1 MTKRIEN
8 FLKNLS
14 IEQLKEV
21 RTLAEDLIY
30 RYDDGFLYQ
39 CKIRSYGRNWTET
52 LTNEHSLQDLCYRYD
67 GDDGIID
74 VYTTNPNLNL
84 YNYGDTYY
92 FPTLEDAEI
101 WRNKRYLENYIPQW
115 EKELEEWNNRDNVPF
130 AYRPKFSPLH
140 KEEDIHWAKEQL
152 KSLQG
157 VVEPVRLGYVADEIE
172 NEEN

>member
-1 MTKRIEN
+1 MAKRIEN

-21 RTLAEDLIY
+21 RLLAEDLIY

-52 LTNEHSLQDLCYRYD
+52 LTNEHALQDLCYRYD

-74 VYTTNPNLNL
+74 VYTTNPDLSL
-84 YNYGDTYY
+84 HNYGETYY
-92 FPTLEDAEI
+92 FPTLADAEV
-101 WRNKRYLENYIPQW
+101 WRNKRYLESWIPRW
-115 EKELEEWNNRDNVPF
+115 EEELAAWNNRENVPF
-130 AYRPKFSPLH
+130 QYRPSFAPYHDQESI
-140 KEEDIHWAKEQL
+140 DQAKAEL
-152 KSLQG
+152 AG
-157 VVEPVRLGYVADEIE
+157 MTDVVEPVRLGYTEDEIE